1 MDGKTCILW
10 KREGIRVMVGLP
22 RWLSGKEST
31 CQCRTH
37 RFDPWVGKIPW
48 RRKWLLTPIFLPGE
62 PHGQRSLAGYSPWSR
77 KSQTR
82 LANKSQLVYALE
94 KYQAVSL
101 LVEWKRGFEND
112 QDLSSAVGNWGVKE
126 RLIQRV

>member
-48 RRKWLLTPIFLPGE
+48 RRKWLLTPIFLPGKS
-62 PHGQRSLAGYSPWSR
+62 HGQRSLVGYSP
-77 KSQTR
+77 QFCMLE
-82 LANKSQLVYALE
+82 LAPLGEIYKHSCLGPTPSNVALIGPDCHLE
-94 KYQAVSL
+94 IGIFKNPLFISVAAT
-101 LVEWKRGFEND
+101 D
-112 QDLSSAVGNWGVKE
+112 
-126 RLIQRV
+126 